1 MNEGRNCEDREG
13 GKVQYVH
20 RGLKTILCTANPMG
34 LAANLEIYDGGGGR
48 QEKRIWQLERT
59 SKTFPSERE
68 TRSVKV
74 IHCRRSPF
82 PPSARKWPKGEREVS
97 VRFRFN
103 GRNGPLVRSSQ
114 MAAEEFSYWKKWDP
128 RSAPLKKAL
137 GPSENFLCM
146 RPTNNFIFAAC
157 CNQAFLPIPL
167 LALPAAASFAGE
179 TKEKQT
185 KKRERFFCHPSS
197 PCCFV

>member
-1 MNEGRNCEDREG
+1 M
-13 GKVQYVH
+13 
-20 RGLKTILCTANPMG
+20 
-34 LAANLEIYDGGGGR
+34 
-48 QEKRIWQLERT
+48 ERT
-59 SKTFPSERE
+59 SKAFPSERK
-68 TRSVKV
+68 TKGVKV
-74 IHCRRSPF
+74 IHCRRSLF

-128 RSAPLKKAL
+128 RSAPLKEAL
-137 GPSENFLCM
+137 RPSQNFLCM

-185 KKRERFFCHPSS
+185 KKRERFFAILLPVLLRLTFGPKFRLLFHLV
-197 PCCFV
+197 FFLFGRKAEGREAKNR

>member
-1 MNEGRNCEDREG
+1 MAIGKDFQGVSFGAGNEGRESDSLSTEPLPTVCEKVAEG
-13 GKVQYVH
+13 G
-20 RGLKTILCTANPMG
+20 
-34 LAANLEIYDGGGGR
+34 
-48 QEKRIWQLERT
+48 
-59 SKTFPSERE
+59 
-68 TRSVKV
+68 
-74 IHCRRSPF
+74 
-82 PPSARKWPKGEREVS
+82 GEEEVS

-103 GRNGPLVRSSQ
+103 GKNGPLVRSSQ

-137 GPSENFLCM
+137 GPSQNFLCM

-185 KKRERFFCHPSS
+185 KKRERFFFAILPPRAASFNFWTKVSPSVS
-197 PCCFV
+197 LSLFSFRTEGRGTGSEE